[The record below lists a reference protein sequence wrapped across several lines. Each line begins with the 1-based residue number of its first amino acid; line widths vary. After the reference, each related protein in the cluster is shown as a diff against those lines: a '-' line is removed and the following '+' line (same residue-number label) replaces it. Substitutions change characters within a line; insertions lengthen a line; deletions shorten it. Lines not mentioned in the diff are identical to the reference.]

1 MAKHYGENLRFERDA
16 VIIQKYKN
24 FLHRLKSV
32 NNKHTL
38 LNSWVVEAYISIR
51 LENGYIPEEKHG

>member
-1 MAKHYGENLRFERDA
+1 MAVLKA
-16 VIIQKYKN
+16 KN
-24 FLHRLKSV
+24 FEIQNFFLHLLKSV

-38 LNSWVVEAYISIR
+38 FLNSRVGDTYISIL